1 MRLRAEPSP
10 SKEAVMPQISNL
22 SVDATA
28 LMAVGFLAAILV
40 LTLGLF
46 AWLILQPGKRAK
58 RN

>member
-1 MRLRAEPSP
+1 
-10 SKEAVMPQISNL
+10 MPQISNL